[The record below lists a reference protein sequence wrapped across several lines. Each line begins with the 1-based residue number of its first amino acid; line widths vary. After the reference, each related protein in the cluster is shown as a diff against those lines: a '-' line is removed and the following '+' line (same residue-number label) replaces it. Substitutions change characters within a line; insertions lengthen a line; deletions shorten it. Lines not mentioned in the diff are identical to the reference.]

1 MKLFRHHLNK
11 PIRSLHCKPT
21 KPLSSKTISP
31 NWPIEEERSPQYN
44 PRKYYPARIGE
55 TIGRYRII
63 SKLGWG
69 ANSTAWLAKDASRWP
84 WQSTRYVTLKITNSG
99 DGEKKAAEDEL
110 KISQHISSL
119 QSNHEGRAYV
129 RLVQDSFQIQGIHG
143 DSHICLVF
151 EPLREPLWLLGR
163 HLGSN
168 GVPLQV
174 LRAFLRVILCGLDF
188 LHSECHIIHTDLK
201 ADNFLVG
208 FEDPTVLKDYA
219 RQQEVHPAP
228 ADIWNLGTVL
238 WELLADEALFNGL
251 CDHQEE
257 YSREVHIAQMI
268 RLLGPPPSQFL
279 DRCDPCIRDELFS
292 PQGSF
297 RFPELIP
304 SGEFNFSNMTPFLH
318 GEDQRLFIEFVR
330 RMLRWEP
337 ERRSSAKEL
346 YNDPWLSYKS

>member
-1 MKLFRHHLNK
+1 M
-11 PIRSLHCKPT
+11 
-21 KPLSSKTISP
+21 
-31 NWPIEEERSPQYN
+31 Q
-44 PRKYYPARIGE
+44 
-55 TIGRYRII
+55 
-63 SKLGWG
+63 
-69 ANSTAWLAKDASRWP
+69 
-84 WQSTRYVTLKITNSG
+84 
-99 DGEKKAAEDEL
+99 
-110 KISQHISSL
+110 
-119 QSNHEGRAYV
+119 
-129 RLVQDSFQIQGIHG
+129 
-143 DSHICLVF
+143 
-151 EPLREPLWLLGR
+151 
-163 HLGSN
+163 
-168 GVPLQV
+168 
-174 LRAFLRVILCGLDF
+174 
-188 LHSECHIIHTDLK
+188 
-201 ADNFLVG
+201 
-208 FEDPTVLKDYA
+208 
-219 RQQEVHPAP
+219 
-228 ADIWNLGTVL
+228 L